1 MTDVKA
7 SAPESLTILSVFRQL
22 DDDLIHELSGIALE
36 LISSGTAK
44 AYELAGRFVAI
55 APAGSTAPLPERTHY
70 LGMFEKVV
78 PQEHWNRD
86 EIPEYDETEIVVG
99 DGSLDNRIKFAAFV
113 MRELLAVSKE

>member
-1 MTDVKA
+1 
-7 SAPESLTILSVFRQL
+7 
-22 DDDLIHELSGIALE
+22 
-36 LISSGTAK
+36 
-44 AYELAGRFVAI
+44 
-55 APAGSTAPLPERTHY
+55 
-70 LGMFEKVV
+70 MFEKVV